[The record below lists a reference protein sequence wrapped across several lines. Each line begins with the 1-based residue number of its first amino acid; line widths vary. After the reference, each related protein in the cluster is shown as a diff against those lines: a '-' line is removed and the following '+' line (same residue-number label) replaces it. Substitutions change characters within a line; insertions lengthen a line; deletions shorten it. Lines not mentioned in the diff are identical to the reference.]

1 MLQVVVIFAR
11 SFLLLQS
18 NCFIYLSLSPN
29 SKMKGNVQKGFVSLL
44 SIFSL
49 FFISRFCSSNFK
61 HSVKDIIKFSFTC
74 SKILHLKLLIKAST
88 HAIYIHRHACM
99 YAKSLQSCPTLCDP
113 MDCSPPGSSVH
124 GDSLGKNTGV
134 GCHTLLQGIF
144 LTQGSNLHLS

>member
-11 SFLLLQS
+11 SFLLLPS

-49 FFISRFCSSNFK
+49 FFTSRFCSSNFK
-61 HSVKDIIKFSFTC
+61 HLVRDIIRFSFTC

-88 HAIYIHRHACM
+88 HAIYICMHACM

-124 GDSLGKNTGV
+124 GDSPGKGTGV
-134 GCHTLLQGIF
+134 GCHALLQGIF
-144 LTQGSNLHLS
+144 LTQGSNLSLS